1 MAKTTV
7 SEATKVTKA
16 INEAHNGIEL
26 SFNGKPSNEVRQ
38 MLKDNGYHWHNARQ
52 IWYAKQGEASLL
64 MADNLIKFYADAE
77 VKSAPKAETKKSD
90 KPKAT
95 TKATSKAKAT
105 PKAEPKKA
113 DTPKVQAKP
122 KATLKKSEEPKA
134 EVEKPMT
141 KEQYIQM
148 LKVTTQMY
156 ADGVFEFSKYY
167 KVMNQLLDEM
177 KALKTN

>member
-1 MAKTTV
+1 MTKTTV

-38 MLKDNGYHWHNARQ
+38 TLKDNGYHWHNGRQ
-52 IWYAKQGEASLL
+52 IWYAKQSEASLL

-77 VKSAPKAETKKSD
+77 VKSAPKAEAKKSD

-95 TKATSKAKAT
+95 TKATSKAKA
-105 PKAEPKKA
+105 EPKKA
-113 DTPKVQAKP
+113 DTPKDQAKP

-177 KALKTN
+177 KALKTK